1 MMGDEPEQQQELKE
15 QDLPHLPKKLSLS
28 DYLNK
33 TDLSNPTNLNSFI
46 KENHIIRWD
55 HESEQEFAKRV
66 KKINYLN
73 LAQQLICNNTKKVVH
88 HSSAF
93 PSQAN
98 SQIQNADVRDSD
110 QQYVSTFLNNNDSA
124 VKRMKP
130 LYDYDEADEQ
140 PDNYDEEEQE
150 ETSSDSEDEYI
161 PRRKSNFAN
170 DIKQKLH
177 NLAAEVQRTFG
188 TSTSDDDRFLES
200 NDAKSKNQISNKNT
214 VQNRHHVYTTDDHL
228 ADNFFIPKVEKIEPT
243 VDENDV
249 SSQLFYTNESLLPQV
264 DWENLEKQLKQA
276 QVERE
281 RYDKARLND
290 RDEIRRKLAMGNESE
305 NEDDFYTSDYIK
317 KSLTSSH
324 RIQGSNLQICF
335 MNEPT
340 SDNDCG
346 PDSEIINGHERKY
359 HQIQSRL
366 RKNLKQKVNDNS
378 DQSSVNDTEN
388 VDNDNILTKQKRLKE
403 EAKMAL
409 ALIHPMAKMQVE
421 IERRKR
427 EKKKS
432 PIFDIIGIH
441 NYDEKSF
448 TPHMLEDMNI
458 GQLQVIVNDL
468 HCQIENHNDI
478 LIPLL
483 IERDELHMAQDS
495 ILVDI
500 EDLTKRLQEY
510 AANITFG
517 ATIHSDNSKP
527 NPQRVFIIKQDTNK
541 EKKKSSLLH
550 RLLRKATVI

>member
-214 VQNRHHVYTTDDHL
+214 
-228 ADNFFIPKVEKIEPT
+228 
-243 VDENDV
+243 
-249 SSQLFYTNESLLPQV
+249 
-264 DWENLEKQLKQA
+264 
-276 QVERE
+276 
-281 RYDKARLND
+281 
-290 RDEIRRKLAMGNESE
+290 
-305 NEDDFYTSDYIK
+305 
-317 KSLTSSH
+317 
-324 RIQGSNLQICF
+324 
-335 MNEPT
+335 
-340 SDNDCG
+340 
-346 PDSEIINGHERKY
+346 
-359 HQIQSRL
+359 
-366 RKNLKQKVNDNS
+366 
-378 DQSSVNDTEN
+378 
-388 VDNDNILTKQKRLKE
+388 
-403 EAKMAL
+403 
-409 ALIHPMAKMQVE
+409 
-421 IERRKR
+421 
-427 EKKKS
+427 
-432 PIFDIIGIH
+432 
-441 NYDEKSF
+441 
-448 TPHMLEDMNI
+448 
-458 GQLQVIVNDL
+458 
-468 HCQIENHNDI
+468 
-478 LIPLL
+478 
-483 IERDELHMAQDS
+483 
-495 ILVDI
+495 
-500 EDLTKRLQEY
+500 
-510 AANITFG
+510 
-517 ATIHSDNSKP
+517 
-527 NPQRVFIIKQDTNK
+527 
-541 EKKKSSLLH
+541 
-550 RLLRKATVI
+550 